1 MGISGGEGAANNRPS
16 GIFSM
21 TPTKSLDVDS
31 HSWLRFFRVYLPGIA
46 VGNLIWESVQLPL
59 YTIWKTGTA
68 REQAFAVRHCTGGD
82 VLIAL
87 SSLTLALLLAGDD
100 RWPLSRFV
108 TVATLAVA
116 FGVAYTAF
124 SEWLN
129 VVVRGTWA
137 YSEYMPV
144 VSVAGFRL
152 GISPVLQ
159 WIVVPGGALAL
170 ARQLSITSR
179 EQEAARCSKM

>member
-1 MGISGGEGAANNRPS
+1 MDFHGC
-16 GIFSM
+16 
-21 TPTKSLDVDS
+21 
-31 HSWLRFFRVYLPGIA
+31 LRFLRMYLLSIG
-46 VGNLIWESVQLPL
+46 VGNLIWETVHLPL

-68 REQAFAVRHCTGGD
+68 REQAFAVLHCTAGD

-87 SSLTLALLLAGDD
+87 SSLTLALLLAGDE
-100 RWPLSRFV
+100 RWPWSRFV
-108 TVATLAVA
+108 TVAALAVT
-116 FGVAYTAF
+116 FGITYTAF

-152 GISPVLQ
+152 GISPILQ
-159 WIVVPGGALAL
+159 WIIVPGCALAI
-170 ARQLSITSR
+170 ARRFATKRRSGSQPLLPHVR
-179 EQEAARCSKM
+179 HLVP